1 MSAVERFIYISVY
14 HSSKAGNEDTHEL
27 LKVAIDLKIKLE
39 QAEVKARALGDDIL
53 VKPKG
58 IKADSDD
65 SDDGD
70 DDFEEVEE
78 KVDYERSA
86 EDDSLLEM
94 VFLRSEQ
101 QDQPKPGPSKPREE
115 KRSTNLSALLTT
127 RDMSTVVKKLS
138 ASDLQ
143 HDTGDART
151 IVYCA

>member
-1 MSAVERFIYISVY
+1 M
-14 HSSKAGNEDTHEL
+14 
-27 LKVAIDLKIKLE
+27 
-39 QAEVKARALGDDIL
+39 GDDIL

-65 SDDGD
+65 SEDGD

-101 QDQPKPGPSKPREE
+101 QDQQTHATMRE
-115 KRSTNLSALLTT
+115 
-127 RDMSTVVKKLS
+127 
-138 ASDLQ
+138 
-143 HDTGDART
+143 
-151 IVYCA
+151 